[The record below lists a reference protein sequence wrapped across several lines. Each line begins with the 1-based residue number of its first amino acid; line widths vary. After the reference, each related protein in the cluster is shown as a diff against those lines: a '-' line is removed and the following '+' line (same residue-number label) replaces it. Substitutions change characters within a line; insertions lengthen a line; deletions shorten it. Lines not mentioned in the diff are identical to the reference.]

1 MPIKKTI
8 PKQKSKTKEKPVV
21 KGKYESTFNKRHTEG
36 EIIKIGDEL
45 VDYFINNKNA
55 LHITNFTSEKLIHR
69 QRFYDWAEKYPYFQQ
84 CMDIVRDIII
94 RRIFSLG
101 FVNKNAVFPIFALIN
116 ISNGE
121 FTNERTKQTASENI
135 PPVQIEIISNN
146 SPKPDNTES
155 E

>member
-1 MPIKKTI
+1 MIAKKT
-8 PKQKSKTKEKPVV
+8 KQKKAVKVPEKP
-21 KGKYESTFNKRHTEG
+21 KGKYEKIFNKKCSEE
-36 EIIKIGDEL
+36 EINKIGDEL
-45 VDYFINNKNA
+45 VDFFIRDESA
-55 LHITNFTSEKLIHR
+55 LHITNFTTKKLIHR
-69 QRFYDWAEKYPYFQQ
+69 QKLYRWAEKYPYFQQ

-94 RRIFSLG
+94 TRVYSIG

-135 PPVQIEIISNN
+135 PPVQIEIISHN

>member
-1 MPIKKTI
+1 MPIKKPI
-8 PKQKSKTKEKPVV
+8 PKSKKQSSKPII
-21 KGKYESTFNKRHTEG
+21 KGKFDSTFNKRHTEA

-45 VDYFINNKNA
+45 VEFFINNKNA
-55 LHITNFTSEKLIHR
+55 LHITNFTTEKLIHR
-69 QRFYDWAEKYPYFQQ
+69 QKLYKWAEKYPYFQQ

-146 SPKPDNTES
+146 SSKPNNTES